1 MARKIFQVL
10 VDGEVVATKYAFNAA
25 RRTIPGAIRAMSNI
39 GDVWEMIDEDQT
51 MEFNL
56 RTATVMKW
64 VRQSDEKIM
73 IAEVRSV

>member
-1 MARKIFQVL
+1 MARKVFQVL
-10 VDGEVVATKYAFNAA
+10 INGEIVATKYAFNTA
-25 RRTIPGAIRAMSNI
+25 RRIIPAKIREMSNV
-39 GDVWEMIDEDQT
+39 GDVWEMVDENQT

-64 VRQSDEKIM
+64 IRQSDGKIM